1 MLWGLWGGLGRVL
14 LWLQL
19 ATGVPSLW
27 GHAELVT
34 LLLVA
39 DRPLGLTRDVG
50 SALISE
56 GLELM
61 ILRSSSQNDSV
72 IWVLL
77 SSRRWQQHWRPV

>member
-1 MLWGLWGGLGRVL
+1 ML

-77 SSRRWQQHWRPV
+77 SSRRWQQQWRPV